1 MYSIGTSYKFE
12 MQGKIYYTGKVIEED
27 ESHVKI
33 FSIRGEELILN
44 KDEIFQAKRIEQTNS
59 IEGGYEWN

>member
-12 MQGKIYYTGKVIEED
+12 MQNRIYYTGKVIEED

-33 FSIRGEELILN
+33 HSIRGEELILN
-44 KDEIFQAKRIEQTNS
+44 KEEIVQAKRIEITNS
-59 IEGGYEWN
+59 IEGEF

>member
-12 MQGKIYYTGKVIEED
+12 MQNRIYYTGKVIEED

-33 FSIRGEELILN
+33 HSIRGEELILN
-44 KDEIFQAKRIEQTNS
+44 KEEIIQAKRIEITNS
-59 IEGGYEWN
+59 IEGEF

>member
-12 MQGKIYYTGKVIEED
+12 LIGKIYYTGKVLEED

-33 FSIRGEELILN
+33 YSIRGEELILN
-44 KDEIFQAKRIEQTNS
+44 KDEIFQAKRIEDS
-59 IEGGYEWN
+59 IEGEY